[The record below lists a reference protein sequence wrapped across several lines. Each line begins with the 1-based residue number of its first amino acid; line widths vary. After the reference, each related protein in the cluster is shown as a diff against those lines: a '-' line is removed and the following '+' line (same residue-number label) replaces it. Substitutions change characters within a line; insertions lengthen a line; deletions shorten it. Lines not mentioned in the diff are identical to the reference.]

1 MILKKDIH
9 TNKVNKFPGFQEY
22 NVLDC
27 GMMKKVIP
35 ESGTK
40 FSNLTHQNLLSTI
53 LLGSFDLY
61 SSTAIIYNYNY
72 NYSYTKYKCFCIRC
86 RNKDLEYIADLYLIG
101 LLAQPS
107 LF

>member
-9 TNKVNKFPGFQEY
+9 TNKVNKFPGLQEY

-61 SSTAIIYNYNY
+61 SSTAIVYNY
-72 NYSYTKYKCFCIRC
+72 TI
-86 RNKDLEYIADLYLIG
+86 ILI
-101 LLAQPS
+101 PS
-107 LF
+107 TSVSVSVAEIKILNI

>member
-61 SSTAIIYNYNY
+61 SSTAIVYNY
-72 NYSYTKYKCFCIRC
+72 TI
-86 RNKDLEYIADLYLIG
+86 ILIPRTSVFVSVAEIKI
-101 LLAQPS
+101 LNI
-107 LF
+107 

>member
-1 MILKKDIH
+1 MILRKDIH

-53 LLGSFDLY
+53 RLGSFDLY
-61 SSTAIIYNYNY
+61 SSTAIVYNY
-72 NYSYTKYKCFCIRC
+72 TI
-86 RNKDLEYIADLYLIG
+86 ILI
-101 LLAQPS
+101 PS
-107 LF
+107 TSVFVSVAEIKILNI

>member
-1 MILKKDIH
+1 MILRKDIH

-61 SSTAIIYNYNY
+61 SSTAIV
-72 NYSYTKYKCFCIRC
+72 YTI
-86 RNKDLEYIADLYLIG
+86 ILI
-101 LLAQPS
+101 PS
-107 LF
+107 TSVFVSVAEIKILNI

>member
-1 MILKKDIH
+1 MILRKDIH

-61 SSTAIIYNYNY
+61 SSTAIVYNY
-72 NYSYTKYKCFCIRC
+72 TI
-86 RNKDLEYIADLYLIG
+86 ILI
-101 LLAQPS
+101 PS
-107 LF
+107 TSVSVSVAEIKILNI

>member
-61 SSTAIIYNYNY
+61 SSTAIV
-72 NYSYTKYKCFCIRC
+72 YTI
-86 RNKDLEYIADLYLIG
+86 ILI
-101 LLAQPS
+101 PS
-107 LF
+107 TSVFVSVAEIKILNI

>member
-1 MILKKDIH
+1 MILKQDIH

-61 SSTAIIYNYNY
+61 SSTAIVYNY
-72 NYSYTKYKCFCIRC
+72 TI
-86 RNKDLEYIADLYLIG
+86 ILI
-101 LLAQPS
+101 PS
-107 LF
+107 TSVFVSVAEIKILNI